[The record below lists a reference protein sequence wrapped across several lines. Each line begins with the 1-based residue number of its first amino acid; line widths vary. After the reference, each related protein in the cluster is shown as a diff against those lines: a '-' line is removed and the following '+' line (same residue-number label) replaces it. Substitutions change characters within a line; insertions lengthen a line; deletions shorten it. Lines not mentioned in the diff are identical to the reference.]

1 MNAQKTT
8 PVHGENKEGGAM
20 DSILTS
26 VKKLIGIDEYDEHF
40 DPDIIMLINTTLS
53 TLNQLGVGPTAG
65 FSIVDEI
72 SIWDDFTQDVIIA
85 GLIKSYIYLKV
96 KLIFDP
102 PQSSAVIEAMNRSI
116 AELEFRLIVATDPI
130 EI

>member
-1 MNAQKTT
+1 
-8 PVHGENKEGGAM
+8 M

-53 TLNQLGVGPTAG
+53 TLNQLGVGPTTG

-116 AELEFRLIVATDPI
+116 AELEFRLIVATEPI
-130 EI
+130 EV